1 MDKTER
7 IRLVISAPLGPED
20 LDQLRSAGWKL
31 AAIELEREAP
41 LAEAPPADASE
52 EPPFGLRVS
61 QDAGGLEND
70 PNEVDALLAMMELV
84 IQEGPYSRIADELN
98 RRGFRTRSGG
108 KWSPVSVFQMLPRL
122 IEIGPRLFSTEE
134 WHQRRERIF
143 RAM

>member
-1 MDKTER
+1 MNRTER
-7 IRLVISAPLGPED
+7 IRLVPSAPLGPED
-20 LDQLRSAGWKL
+20 LDQLHSAGWKL
-31 AAIELEREAP
+31 AAIELEREVP
-41 LAEAPPADASE
+41 PAEAPQAQVAE
-52 EPPFGLRVS
+52 GPPFGLRVS
-61 QDAGGLEND
+61 KEAGALEND

-84 IQEGPYSRIADELN
+84 IQEGRYSRIADELN
-98 RRGFRTRSGG
+98 RRGFRTRTGG